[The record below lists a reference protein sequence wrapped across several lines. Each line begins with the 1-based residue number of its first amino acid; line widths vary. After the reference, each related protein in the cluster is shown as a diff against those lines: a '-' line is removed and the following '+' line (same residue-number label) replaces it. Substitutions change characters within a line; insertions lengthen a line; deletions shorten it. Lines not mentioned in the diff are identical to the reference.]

1 MHTHILYISFSGFDI
16 VSLVAVIGALSC
28 RLWVLPLA
36 SVDVLHPRL
45 WRFLAWALLALTVS
59 SLALLV
65 GRTLEMSRQP
75 LSAIGPIL
83 PLVVRKTQFGHIWL
97 IRPVSLVILWLCWFT
112 GRHPGRGGQIAI
124 PMFLL
129 VAVIAFTRS
138 ATGHPADGGQFTPP
152 EWVDW
157 VHLMVASIWAGSL
170 FAMMFG
176 IFPSLQG
183 PGTILPAVIAEL
195 GNRLSRLASIALGL
209 VLISGF
215 LSARHDLVHLDNLW
229 RTSYGRILLVKLSF
243 VSAAMLLGALN
254 RYLHIPCI
262 RCWAGFGAPKR
273 GLAALPPLR
282 HRIEQHASHEQTAP
296 LRPLARTIAVEAFLL
311 FGALLTA
318 AVLLHG
324 MPPSDVPPVSAMTS
338 GHM

>member
-16 VSLVAVIGALSC
+16 VSIVTVVGALSC
-28 RLWVLPLA
+28 RLWVMPLA

-45 WRFLAWALLALTVS
+45 WRFLAWALLALTIS
-59 SLALLV
+59 SFVLLV

-75 LSAIGPIL
+75 FSAIGPIL

-97 IRPVSLVILWLCWFT
+97 IRPVTLILLWVCWFM
-112 GRHPGRGGQIAI
+112 GRYPGRGGRIAI
-124 PMFLL
+124 PMFLM
-129 VAVIAFTRS
+129 AAIIAFTRS
-138 ATGHPADGGQFTPP
+138 ATGHPADSGQFTYP

-170 FAMMFG
+170 FAMIFG
-176 IFPSLQG
+176 IFPALQV
-183 PGTILPAVIAEL
+183 PDTIPPTVIAEL

-209 VLISGF
+209 VLISGY
-215 LSARHDLVHLDNLW
+215 LSAWHDLVHLDNLW
-229 RTSYGRILLVKLSF
+229 RTSYGRILIIKLLF
-243 VSAAMLLGALN
+243 VTAAMLLGALN

-262 RCWAGFGAPKR
+262 RCWAGFGVPKR
-273 GLAALPPLR
+273 GLAALSPLR
-282 HRIEQHASHEQTAP
+282 HRIEQHASDKKTIP
-296 LRPLARTIAVEAFLL
+296 LQPLARTITIEALL
-311 FGALLTA
+311 LLGALLAA

-324 MPPSDVPPVSAMTS
+324 MPPSDAPPMSAMTS